1 MKVKKY
7 LKPEKDVD
15 GRGPHKSL
23 CTSSK
28 GTEACQEACLSK
40 LTRWCFL
47 STQLE
52 QTPSLHDTIERPVI
66 ILSLHSCCNEHNL
79 SENITHAKVCSS
91 YHYEQQKL
99 KEKVMTQ
106 RC

>member
-1 MKVKKY
+1 MKPKK
-7 LKPEKDVD
+7 EAD

-28 GTEACQEACLSK
+28 GIEACQEARLSK
-40 LTRWCFL
+40 LSQWCFL

-52 QTPSLHDTIERPVI
+52 QTLSMQDTIRIPVT
-66 ILSLHSCCNEHNL
+66 ILFYIVVAMSDNS
-79 SENITHAKVCSS
+79 SDQIAHAKVCSS
-91 YHYEQQKL
+91 YLYEQQKL